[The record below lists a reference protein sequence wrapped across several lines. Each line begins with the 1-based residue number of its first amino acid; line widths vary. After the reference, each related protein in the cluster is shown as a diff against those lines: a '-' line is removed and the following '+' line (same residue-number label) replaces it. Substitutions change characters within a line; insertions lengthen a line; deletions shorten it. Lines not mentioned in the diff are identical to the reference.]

1 MCPVRIRVGVSDSVY
16 AVWYI
21 YQGDPL
27 VPIWLP
33 GHGAI
38 GLSRHTTCEIVLKW
52 IYSITLLNCC
62 QCYIFMAAQHVLA
75 NLYISLVSFLH
86 SDSNL
91 TVV

>member
-38 GLSRHTTCEIVLKW
+38 GLSRHTTCEIVLK
-52 IYSITLLNCC
+52 IEMDLQYNIVKLLPVLHFYGSTACVGKPLHFARVIFTLR
-62 QCYIFMAAQHVLA
+62 F
-75 NLYISLVSFLH
+75 
-86 SDSNL
+86 
-91 TVV
+91 